1 MIDKEIDSV
10 LREIKDFP
18 NKGINFKDITSLLL
32 HPKLGSK
39 ILDLLV
45 EKIKSTKLD
54 AIVGV
59 ESRGFLFGYS
69 LAMKLQIPF
78 VPARKGGKLPG
89 LVVQKK
95 YSLEYG
101 QAMLEIH
108 KNDIKPDWNILVHDD
123 LLATGGTAVA
133 ASELIKMLGANV
145 AGYAFLISLKS
156 LNGDK
161 KLSKFS
167 DNIISLVNY

>member
-1 MIDKEIDSV
+1 M
-10 LREIKDFP
+10 LY
-18 NKGINFKDITSLLL
+18 
-32 HPKLGSK
+32 PKLGSK
-39 ILDLLV
+39 ILDSF
-45 EKIKSTKLD
+45 IKKLNDIKLD

-101 QAMLEIH
+101 QAVLEIH
-108 KNDIKPDWNILVHDD
+108 KNDIKSDWNILIHDD

-133 ASELIKMLGANV
+133 ASELIQILGANV
-145 AGYAFLISLKS
+145 AGYAFLISLKKI
-156 LNGDK
+156 NGDK

>member
-1 MIDKEIDSV
+1 
-10 LREIKDFP
+10 
-18 NKGINFKDITSLLL
+18 
-32 HPKLGSK
+32 
-39 ILDLLV
+39 
-45 EKIKSTKLD
+45 
-54 AIVGV
+54 
-59 ESRGFLFGYS
+59 
-69 LAMKLQIPF
+69 MKLQIPF

-89 LVVQKK
+89 LVVQTN

-101 QAMLEIH
+101 QATLEIH
-108 KNDIKPDWNILVHDD
+108 KNDIKSGWNILIHDD

-133 ASELIKMLGANV
+133 ASELIQMLGANV
-145 AGYAFLISLKS
+145 AGYAFLISLKK

>member
-1 MIDKEIDSV
+1 
-10 LREIKDFP
+10 
-18 NKGINFKDITSLLL
+18 
-32 HPKLGSK
+32 
-39 ILDLLV
+39 
-45 EKIKSTKLD
+45 
-54 AIVGV
+54 
-59 ESRGFLFGYS
+59 
-69 LAMKLQIPF
+69 MKLQIPF

-89 LVVQKK
+89 SVVQTK

-101 QAMLEIH
+101 QAILEIH
-108 KNDIKPDWNILVHDD
+108 KNDIKSGWNILIHDD

-133 ASELIKMLGANV
+133 ASELIQMLGANV
-145 AGYAFLISLKS
+145 AGYAFLISLKR